1 MKYYLGID
9 GGGTKTTAAVADE
22 NENIIIK
29 VAGKTINFYAV
40 GMETARKNLAE
51 VIEKVKENTGV
62 SDFES
67 AFIGCSA
74 LDTQADK
81 ETLHSLC
88 GGIINAKRI
97 GMNSDL
103 FAALKSAKGN
113 CVAVCGTGSMAIGE
127 KNDGSLTVKGGW
139 GHIIGDEGSAY
150 SIAVSALKLCCA
162 MCDQNKKTPLL
173 KSAEEYFGVDDF
185 RKAIDIIYSPE
196 TAKDLIAGFA
206 ANIGTLAQS
215 GCEEAVA
222 IIKSEAKAYAE
233 TVLSLISELESCPL
247 LSLCGGVF
255 LNNELFRQEFSK
267 HISAS
272 FPETKI
278 EILDIP
284 PEEGALKAARE
295 LI

>member
-22 NENIIIK
+22 KENIIIK
-29 VAGKTINFYAV
+29 VTGKTINFHAV
-40 GMETARKNLAE
+40 GMETSRKNLAA
-51 VIEKVKENTGV
+51 VIEEIKEKTGI

-74 LDTQADK
+74 LDAEANE
-81 ETLHSLC
+81 ETLNALC
-88 GGIINAKRI
+88 GGVINAKQI

-103 FAALKSAKGN
+103 FVALKSAKGN

-127 KNDGSLTVKGGW
+127 KADGSFAVKGGW

-150 SIAVSALKLCCA
+150 SISVNALKLCCKMSDKNQKSA
-162 MCDQNKKTPLL
+162 LL
-173 KSAEEYFGVDDF
+173 ESAEEYFGVDNF

-206 ANIGTLAQS
+206 AKAGTLAKE
-215 GCEEAVA
+215 GCEEAKA
-222 IIKSEAKAYAE
+222 IVTSEAKAYAE
-233 TVLSLISELESCPL
+233 TVISLLEELEDCTI

-255 LNNELFRQEFSK
+255 QNNELFRQEFSK

-272 FPETKI
+272 FPETKT
-278 EILDIP
+278 EILEIP

-295 LI
+295 LL